1 MDEDCPYFIAHISES
16 VCRTFCGCRA
26 GFYTLAEQEVL
37 RLVGK
42 LSLFFFFLPC
52 CSEFRGK
59 AEEMHVKSS
68 VFYLPLITHTHTYK
82 QSLSTK
88 MLWYLHITQTHTHL
102 GGEAAAFPKI

>member
-42 LSLFFFFLPC
+42 LSLFFFF
-52 CSEFRGK
+52 
-59 AEEMHVKSS
+59 
-68 VFYLPLITHTHTYK
+68 FYLAAVNLEVKQKKCTLNPLCFIF
-82 QSLSTK
+82 L
-88 MLWYLHITQTHTHL
+88 
-102 GGEAAAFPKI
+102 